1 MYKLPFFLLAN
12 KLYLLSYDVLCEKKK
27 KRFKEQA
34 IKFPKQDETHL
45 RKCRPTFLIN
55 WGLADYPDTKH
66 MRNTG

>member
-27 KRFKEQA
+27 RFQEQA

-45 RKCRPTFLIN
+45 RKYRPTFSIN
-55 WGLADYPDTKH
+55 WGLADYPDTKY

>member
-45 RKCRPTFLIN
+45 RKYRPTFSIK
-55 WGLADYPDTKH
+55 G
-66 MRNTG
+66 